1 MVRKLQKFMEVI
13 HSDKKTFA
21 QLSDEEL
28 DDLIARGQY
37 EPYAVDER
45 SHRSN
50 KKMLLVTQRLLIF
63 TIALFALTVVLLIVE
78 IRGIFFR

>member
-1 MVRKLQKFMEVI
+1 MNVV
-13 HSDKKTFA
+13 HSEKKTFA
-21 QLSDEEL
+21 ELTDEQL

-37 EPYAVDER
+37 EPYASEER

-50 KKMLLVTQRLLIF
+50 KKIIILTQRLLIF

>member
-1 MVRKLQKFMEVI
+1 MDEI

-21 QLSDEEL
+21 QLTDDEL

-50 KKMLLVTQRLLIF
+50 KKIILLTQRLLIF
-63 TIALFALTVVLLIVE
+63 TIALFALTIALLIVE

>member
-1 MVRKLQKFMEVI
+1 MDVI

-21 QLSDEEL
+21 QLSDDEL
-28 DDLIARGQY
+28 DDLISRGQY
-37 EPYAVDER
+37 LPHTVDER

-50 KKMLLVTQRLLIF
+50 KKMLLVTQRLLLF
-63 TIALFALTVVLLIVE
+63 TIALFALTIALLLVE